1 MDLTVNPSAASAGP
15 DAAQITVAKLR
26 RLVPG
31 LEDATLHACALDRA
45 RDAAELTTPERVRQF
60 LAQVAHETG
69 GFNTLVENLRY
80 RDAARL
86 DKLFSRV
93 NGLTHAR
100 QLIAGGPVAIANC
113 VYANRNGNGGPA
125 SGDGWRYR
133 GRGYLQIT
141 GRGNY
146 RQIGRLIGMDLEER
160 PEQLE
165 DHDAAA
171 AAAALY
177 WRHHRINEA
186 ADVGDVLTVTR
197 RINPA
202 LAGLDDRGAWLG
214 RARKVWP

>member
-1 MDLTVNPSAASAGP
+1 M
-15 DAAQITVAKLR
+15 AKLR
-26 RLVPG
+26 QLVPG
-31 LEDATLHACALDRA
+31 LDDATLHACALDRA
-45 RDAAELTTPERVRQF
+45 RSAAELTTPERVRQF

-69 GFNTLVENLRY
+69 GFSRLVESLRY
-80 RDAARL
+80 SDPARL
-86 DKLFSRV
+86 DKMFSRV
-93 NGLTHAR
+93 NGLAHAR
-100 QLIAGGPVAIANC
+100 QLIAAGQIATANC

-141 GRGNY
+141 GRANY
-146 RQIGRLIGMDLEER
+146 RQIGELIGMDLERR

-177 WRHHRINEA
+177 WRHHRINQA

-202 LAGLDDRGAWLG
+202 LAGLDDRKAWLG